1 MKPHIATLPDPPSA
15 NHDPGDDERYVVND
29 PREIAFM
36 LKKVRN
42 NGQLITAYLD
52 DGDDFALTALL
63 ELMPDTG
70 EMVIERSPDASANRR
85 LLAAKKV
92 VLVTSHDQVKLK
104 FTAVNLAAIEYQG
117 RPALRAALPRSL
129 MRIQRRDYYRICTP
143 ITKPLICT
151 LPMPQRGPGSQT
163 ETIVLDIS
171 IGGVALMDNQGTT
184 GFQIGEIHENCRIG
198 LPQVGTLSVSLI
210 VRNSFDTPLRNGRS
224 FRRCGCQFL
233 HISPSTE
240 SLVQRYI
247 LQLERSRKFRR

>member
-1 MKPHIATLPDPPSA
+1 MKPHIATLPDPLSDD
-15 NHDPGDDERYVVND
+15 HDAGDDERYAVND
-29 PREIAFM
+29 PAEIAFM

-52 DGDDFALTALL
+52 GGDDFALTALL
-63 ELMPDTG
+63 ALMPDTG

-85 LLAAKKV
+85 LLAARKV

-104 FTAVNLAAIEYQG
+104 FTAEDLAAIEYKG
-117 RPALRAALPRSL
+117 SPALRAALPRSVI
-129 MRIQRRDYYRICTP
+129 RIQRRDYYRISTP

-151 LPMPQRGPGSQT
+151 LPLPQRGPGSQA

-171 IGGVALMDNQGTT
+171 IGGIALMDNQGAPS
-184 GFQIGEIHENCRIG
+184 FQIGDVFENCRIG

-210 VRNSFDTPLRNGRS
+210 VRNCFDTPLRNGRS

-233 HISPSTE
+233 QIAPSTE

-247 LQLERSRKFRR
+247 LHLERSRKFRR